1 MDCTIDHHLKD
12 ANIFLSILSIQSI
25 SVLNLTLL
33 MILCFSS
40 KLDLMNL

>member
-1 MDCTIDHHLKD
+1 MDCAIDDHLKD
-12 ANIFLSILSIQSI
+12 ADIFLSILSIQSV
-25 SVLNLTLL
+25 SYLTLL